1 MLGKDD
7 LCSML
12 VSTLVA
18 NDLFLTGHKIL
29 RKGMTRTPLSS
40 KEGKFTKCS
49 ARERHLPA
57 KCHWVTVKLLLQ
69 EMHSNSPNN

>member
-7 LCSML
+7 LCSIL

-40 KEGKFTKCS
+40 KDGEMQCQRAAPASEMPLGDGQVTRASNAQQFTD
-49 ARERHLPA
+49 
-57 KCHWVTVKLLLQ
+57 
-69 EMHSNSPNN
+69 